1 MVICN
6 NNLYIVFSN
15 STDVDLL
22 IDYVQVRKAG
32 DIFDVRAV
40 VFPAAS
46 GGSHEAHV
54 RVALKVDEKK
64 DEISETK
71 CDICTKKGMFFPR
84 LYKTTRF
91 NVKS

>member
-1 MVICN
+1 M
-6 NNLYIVFSN
+6 
-15 STDVDLL
+15 DLL

-46 GGSHEAHV
+46 GGSQEAHV
-54 RVALKVDEKK
+54 RVSLKVDEKK

-71 CDICTKKGMFFPR
+71 CGICTKKGVCFFLIFYQTPA
-84 LYKTTRF
+84 Y
-91 NVKS
+91 NVKSQFNFQNHVHTY